1 MSVPLPRIALIED
14 NDDLREELVFFLRS
28 RGSDVWG
35 ASSAEDFW
43 KRLHRNPVDIV
54 LVDLGLP
61 GEDGFS
67 VIEYLNEMSG
77 FGLIVVSARGG
88 QPERLRGLTLGADI
102 YMVKPVNFA
111 RLAEEIDTL
120 WARIQGDGVSEST
133 APQDTAPPQRW
144 SLDASGS
151 CLIDPAGKA
160 LRLTA
165 QEFALLQILY
175 RNPSQVYAK
184 EILHDQLF
192 EYDEHPETHRVDVIL
207 SRLRKKA
214 REQHFRLPIRAI
226 FGKGVVFIDS

>member
-1 MSVPLPRIALIED
+1 MTTQTPRIALIED
-14 NDDLREELVFFLRS
+14 NDDLREELVFFLKS

-43 KRLHRNPVDIV
+43 KRLHRNAVDIV

-111 RLAEEIDTL
+111 RLAEEIDKL
-120 WARIQGDGVSEST
+120 WARIQGDGASDGT
-133 APQDTAPPQRW
+133 ALDTAPPQKW

>member
-1 MSVPLPRIALIED
+1 MSKPTPRIALIED
-14 NDDLREELVFFLRS
+14 NDDLREELVFFLQS
-28 RGSDVWG
+28 KGLAAWG
-35 ASSAEDFW
+35 AASAEDFW
-43 KRLHRNPVDIV
+43 KQLHRNPVDIV

-88 QPERLRGLTLGADI
+88 QTDRLRGLTLGADV
-102 YMVKPVNFA
+102 YLVKPVNFA
-111 RLAEEIDTL
+111 RLAEEIDKL
-120 WARIQGDGVSEST
+120 WARIRGDGLSEDSSLQEAAQSSNWT
-133 APQDTAPPQRW
+133 
-144 SLDASGS
+144 LDAARS
-151 CLIDPAGKA
+151 CLVAPDGGI

-192 EYDEHPETHRVDVIL
+192 EYDEHPETHRIDVIL

-214 REQHFRLPIRAI
+214 REQRFRLPIRAI